1 MEQRKK
7 ENNMFENDLYAL
19 LNNSVLGK
27 TTELEEKRVDVK
39 LVHATEENK
48 MIQLISSLKFAWH
61 SLFGD
66 ELLAMQMHNC
76 KLRYNRPVV
85 VGT

>member
-27 TTELEEKRVDVK
+27 TTELEEKRQDVK

-48 MIQLISSLKFAWH
+48 MIQLISSLKFARH

-66 ELLAMQMHNC
+66 KLLAMQMHNC